1 MEVNKME
8 MDLSVNPINKQIDSN
23 IEKISKSISSV
34 EKQNEITKKDN
45 LDYSLK
51 AEKAESKKR
60 EITEYVKKQDFS
72 NAINSVNEYVEMF
85 NNKVSFSID
94 EKSREII
101 HVYDNETGELIRQIP
116 PKEMIELVDKLE
128 EIAGIIFNNKV

>member
-1 MEVNKME
+1 M
-8 MDLSVNPINKQIDSN
+8 MDIDLNINSINSQIDQSSKELNSIEDQKELSKIDNQKYSN
-23 IEKISKSISSV
+23 
-34 EKQNEITKKDN
+34 D
-45 LDYSLK
+45 
-51 AEKAESKKR
+51 AEKAADQKQKLT
-60 EITEYVKKQDFS
+60 EIVKKEDF
-72 NAINSVNEYVEMF
+72 NTAINSVNDYVEMF

>member
-1 MEVNKME
+1 MDMELN
-8 MDLSVNPINKQIDSN
+8 INSINSQ
-23 IEKISKSISSV
+23 IEKNSNESNSI
-34 EKQNEITKKDN
+34 KNQKEITKLDN
-45 LDYSLK
+45 LDYSK
-51 AEKAESKKR
+51 NAEKIVNEKQKL
-60 EITEYVKKQDFS
+60 TEVVKKEDFNS
-72 NAINSVNEYVEMF
+72 AINSVNDYVEMF

-101 HVYDNETGELIRQIP
+101 HVYDKETGNLIRQIP

>member
-1 MEVNKME
+1 MDMEFN
-8 MDLSVNPINKQIDSN
+8 INSINSQINQNQKPSESN
-23 IEKISKSISSV
+23 SIENQK
-34 EKQNEITKKDN
+34 EITK
-45 LDYSLK
+45 LDDIDYK
-51 AEKAESKKR
+51 ENAEKIADQ
-60 EITEYVKKQDFS
+60 KQELSEVVRKQYF
-72 NAINSVNEYVEMF
+72 NTAIESVNNYVEMF

-101 HVYDNETGELIRQIP
+101 HVYDNESGDLIRQIP

>member
-1 MEVNKME
+1 MDMDFNINSINSQVNQNQKPSE
-8 MDLSVNPINKQIDSN
+8 SDSLENQNKITKLDNIDYAKSA
-23 IEKISKSISSV
+23 EKIADQKLELSEV
-34 EKQNEITKKDN
+34 
-45 LDYSLK
+45 
-51 AEKAESKKR
+51 
-60 EITEYVKKQDFS
+60 VKKQDF
-72 NAINSVNEYVEMF
+72 NTAIDSINNYVEMF

-101 HVYDNETGELIRQIP
+101 HVYDNETGDLIRQIP

>member
-1 MEVNKME
+1 MDIDLNINSINSQIDQNSKEVN
-8 MDLSVNPINKQIDSN
+8 S
-23 IEKISKSISSV
+23 IENQK
-34 EKQNEITKKDN
+34 EITKLDN
-45 LDYSLK
+45 QKYTSD
-51 AEKAESKKR
+51 AEKIADEKQKLT
-60 EITEYVKKQDFS
+60 EIVKKEDF
-72 NAINSVNEYVEMF
+72 NTAINSVNDYVEMF

-101 HVYDNETGELIRQIP
+101 HVYDNETGDLIRQIP

>member
-1 MEVNKME
+1 MD
-8 MDLSVNPINKQIDSN
+8 MDLNINSINSQVNQNQKPSESDSLENQNKITKLDNIDYAKSA
-23 IEKISKSISSV
+23 EKIADQ
-34 EKQNEITKKDN
+34 KQE
-45 LDYSLK
+45 LS
-51 AEKAESKKR
+51 EV
-60 EITEYVKKQDFS
+60 VKKQDF
-72 NAINSVNEYVEMF
+72 NTAIDSVNNYVEMF

-101 HVYDNETGELIRQIP
+101 HVYDNETGDLIRQIP

>member
-1 MEVNKME
+1 MD
-8 MDLSVNPINKQIDSN
+8 MDLNINSINSQVNQNQKPSESDSLENQNKITKLDNIDYAKSA
-23 IEKISKSISSV
+23 EKIADQ
-34 EKQNEITKKDN
+34 KQE
-45 LDYSLK
+45 LS
-51 AEKAESKKR
+51 EV
-60 EITEYVKKQDFS
+60 VKKQDF
-72 NAINSVNEYVEMF
+72 NTAIDSINNYVEMF

-101 HVYDNETGELIRQIP
+101 HVYDNETGDLIRQIP

>member
-1 MEVNKME
+1 MDMELN
-8 MDLSVNPINKQIDSN
+8 INSINSQINQNQKPSESN
-23 IEKISKSISSV
+23 SIENQK
-34 EKQNEITKKDN
+34 EITK
-45 LDYSLK
+45 LDDIDYK
-51 AEKAESKKR
+51 ENAEKIADQKQELSEVVR
-60 EITEYVKKQDFS
+60 KQDF
-72 NAINSVNEYVEMF
+72 NTAIESVNNYVEMF

-101 HVYDNETGELIRQIP
+101 HVYDNESGDLIRQIP

>member
-1 MEVNKME
+1 MEIN
-8 MDLSVNPINKQIDSN
+8 LNVNPINKQFDSN
-23 IEKISKSISSV
+23 TEKINESTNSV
-34 EKQNEITKKDN
+34 EKQKEIAKNDN
-45 LDYSLK
+45 LDFSLK
-51 AEKAESKKR
+51 AEKTESKKQG
-60 EITEYVKKQDFS
+60 IAEYVKKQDFS

-101 HVYDNETGELIRQIP
+101 HVYDNETGDLIRQIP

>member
-1 MEVNKME
+1 M
-8 MDLSVNPINKQIDSN
+8 MDIDLNINSINSQIDQSSKEIN
-23 IEKISKSISSV
+23 LIEDQKEISKIDNQKFS
-34 EKQNEITKKDN
+34 KD
-45 LDYSLK
+45 
-51 AEKAESKKR
+51 AEKAADEKQKLT
-60 EITEYVKKQDFS
+60 EIVKKEDF
-72 NAINSVNEYVEMF
+72 NTAINSVNDYVEMF

>member
-1 MEVNKME
+1 MD
-8 MDLSVNPINKQIDSN
+8 MDLNLNSINSQNSQIDKIQN
-23 IEKISKSISSV
+23 DVNTVEKQKEISKSD
-34 EKQNEITKKDN
+34 EIDF
-45 LDYSLK
+45 
-51 AEKAESKKR
+51 SKKTDDT
-60 EITEYVKKQDFS
+60 IKKKQDLAEYVKKQDF
-72 NAINSVNEYVEMF
+72 NDAINSVNDYVEMF

-101 HVYDNETGELIRQIP
+101 HVYDNETGDLIRQIP